1 MSQNLSKLPTIVIAL
16 AADVL
21 ALLHMPAMGLQISTG

>member
-1 MSQNLSKLPTIVIAL
+1 MSRNLSKLPTIVIAP

-21 ALLHMPAMGLQISTG
+21 ALLHMPAMDLQISMG

>member
-21 ALLHMPAMGLQISTG
+21 ALLHTPATGLQILTG